1 MSESK
6 TLTVCYTDIKG
17 SSDLNNKIGNEPMA
31 ILKTEHFR
39 VEKELISRNGGV
51 WCKNLG
57 DGSLSTFDNPADAIK
72 FLSEFQ
78 WLEAKHPGLEF
89 WTFETKSGLA
99 HGEVTLT
106 ENQKDIS
113 GGAADL
119 ANRILSESSSGKILL
134 ENNAYQALGKQLGRA
149 VGAKYCRP
157 LGKRDLKDY
166 RNEEI
171 WEFDWRQ
178 FIQDQETI
186 GDLVEKHLNNA
197 NFVLHNTVPVPI
209 SKPGY
214 IFWPVVPRPINAIHK
229 GQLEA
234 IKVLS
239 FCGWETCLFIA
250 DSDHIFDA
258 TPVTPN
264 NFEEKI
270 RAYAKNIG
278 VSLKEI
284 KYLSRVFDVNSTEFP
299 SLLSKLK
306 ELTKD
311 FRVKEL
317 FGYEGKSYQDR
328 RALVMERTILNF
340 LRTIFTLVAF
350 QHFLDNHTQPVM
362 IISGVDELPKWK
374 NYLEKTPSLS
384 ERVNVICNP
393 ELKRGGHLI
402 QQDLY
407 QPIWRSKHEFIQAT
421 KETNLSTW
429 AFDLFVCL
437 PQFPRT
443 EITICNQFCKK
454 DACEKKRES
463 CGEVNKLA
471 DRVADVVKDRL
482 EFV

>member
-1 MSESK
+1 M
-6 TLTVCYTDIKG
+6 T
-17 SSDLNNKIGNEPMA
+17 
-31 ILKTEHFR
+31 ILKAAHFR
-39 VEKELISRNGGV
+39 VEKELISRNRGL
-51 WCKNLG
+51 WRKNLG

-89 WTFETKSGLA
+89 WTFETKSALA
-99 HGEVTLT
+99 HGEVILT

-113 GGAADL
+113 GEAANL
-119 ANRILSESSSGKILL
+119 ASHILSKSSSGKILL
-134 ENNAYQALGKQLGRA
+134 ENNAYQALGKQLGPDI
-149 VGAKYCRP
+149 GAKYCRS
-157 LGKRDLKDY
+157 LGKRNLKDY

-171 WEFDWRQ
+171 WEFDWKQ

-186 GDLVEKHLNNA
+186 GDLVEKHLKNA

-214 IFWPVVPRPINAIHK
+214 IFWPVVPRPINAIHT

-239 FCGWETCLFIA
+239 FCGWETYLFIA

-258 TPVTPN
+258 TPVTPD

-270 RAYAKNIG
+270 QEYAQKIG
-278 VSLKEI
+278 VSLKDVE
-284 KYLSRVFDVNSTEFP
+284 YLSRVFNTSSKEFP
-299 SLLSKLK
+299 SLLSKFK

-311 FRVKEL
+311 FSVKEL
-317 FGYEGKSYQDR
+317 FGYEGKSYQSR
-328 RALVMERTILNF
+328 QALVMERTILSF

-350 QHFLDNHTQPVM
+350 QHFLDSHTKPVM
-362 IISGVDELPKWK
+362 IISGLDELPKWK
-374 NYLEKTPSLS
+374 NYLEKTTNLL
-384 ERVNVICNP
+384 ERVNLICNP
-393 ELKRGGHLI
+393 ELKRKGHLI

-407 QPIWRSKHEFIQAT
+407 KPIWRSKHEFIEAT
-421 KETNLSTW
+421 KETNLLTW

-437 PQFPRT
+437 PQFPKT

-454 DACEKKRES
+454 SACAKKPES

-482 EFV
+482 GFV